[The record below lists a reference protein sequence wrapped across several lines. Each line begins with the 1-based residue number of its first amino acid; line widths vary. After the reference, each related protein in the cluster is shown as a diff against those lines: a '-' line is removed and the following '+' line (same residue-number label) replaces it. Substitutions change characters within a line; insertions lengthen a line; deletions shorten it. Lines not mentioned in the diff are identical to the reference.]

1 MIIQVNNELVVSGI
15 GRPSITINQ
24 GETKKSFGV
33 DYVPGKLTMS
43 QNAWELITNDTIGSF
58 DFQFDYYT
66 SKGQNLD
73 IKRFKAILSKNL
85 LDSNYLIINIY
96 DFRNRKY
103 RKWYGPYTEEDYLVE
118 LNYPN
123 GPIYV
128 RYN

>member
-33 DYVPGKLTMS
+33 VYVPGKLTMS

-103 RKWYGPYTEEDYLVE
+103 RKW
-118 LNYPN
+118 
-123 GPIYV
+123 
-128 RYN
+128 